1 MKGSDKNS
9 LSDMDFLDQ
18 EISEVKRKI
27 GELKFS
33 LHEME
38 MEKNIIDLEILK
50 LLDKLTDLLEERQ
63 RKIS

>member
-9 LSDMDFLDQ
+9 LSDLDFLDH